1 MSGGHP
7 FRIDRSGDRETMC
20 ESVEKYAEE
29 YGKEC
34 AKRQEIS
41 TKLVF
46 IIKLMKEAGF
56 TLDQALNM
64 SDVTKDQRDYV
75 ISQLQK

>member
-7 FRIDRSGDRETMC
+7 FRTDRSGDRETMC
-20 ESVEKYAEE
+20 KSVEKYAEE

-56 TLDQALNM
+56 TLDQA
-64 SDVTKDQRDYV
+64 
-75 ISQLQK
+75 

>member
-1 MSGGHP
+1 
-7 FRIDRSGDRETMC
+7 MC
-20 ESVEKYAEE
+20 ESVEKY
-29 YGKEC
+29 GREC
-34 AKRQEIS
+34 AKRQDVN

-46 IIKLMKEAGF
+46 IKKLMKEADF
-56 TLDQALNM
+56 TLEQALKM